1 MPTIKK
7 RQLDVGILEPLRG
20 RVSRSWLRKVASRAL
35 DEVLPGE
42 ACQLSLAVVDDE
54 TIRQLNRQYRGLDE
68 VTDVLAFSPFY
79 PGHWEGEGDPPTSGG
94 LEGDMV
100 LHPEGPKDLGEVV
113 ISYPQVTRQA
123 SSGPGGFESELALV
137 VVHGLLHLMGFDH
150 GDPMEQADMQAKER
164 AILSGLV

>member
-1 MPTIKK
+1 M
-7 RQLDVGILEPLRG
+7 RG

-79 PGHWEGEGDPPTSGG
+79 PGHWEGEGRPAHIGRPRGRYGPAPRGSQRPGRSCHLISPGHAAG
-94 LEGDMV
+94 L
-100 LHPEGPKDLGEVV
+100 L
-113 ISYPQVTRQA
+113 RA
-123 SSGPGGFESELALV
+123 RGFESELALV